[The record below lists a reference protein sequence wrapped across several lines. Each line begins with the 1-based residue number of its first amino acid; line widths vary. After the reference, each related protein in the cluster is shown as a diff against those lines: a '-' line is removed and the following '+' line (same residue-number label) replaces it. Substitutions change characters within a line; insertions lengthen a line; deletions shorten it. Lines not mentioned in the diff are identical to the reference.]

1 MARRLSTIIA
11 DLEHAVADLEILA
24 SAEED
29 KPGFQPG
36 RAHRVGQL
44 QAAAGGIAQ
53 QVGNLRGVS

>member
-1 MARRLSTIIA
+1 MRRLSTIIA

-29 KPGFQPG
+29 KDGFQPG

-44 QAAAGGIAQ
+44 QAAAGGIS
-53 QVGNLRGVS
+53 QVLGQLRSL